1 MNSNLMCKREEK
13 LNLTKICQT
22 GEKKNLTKINND
34 KTKPKKLKKINGKL
48 GTSNLDAV
56 FFFIIKD
63 PMSSIEI

>member
-1 MNSNLMCKREEK
+1 MCKREEK

-22 GEKKNLTKINND
+22 GEKKNLTKNNND

-56 FFFIIKD
+56 FFLLLKTQCLVQKY
-63 PMSSIEI
+63 SIL